1 MNPPRS
7 APRRRASDSLSLPK
21 AATGI
26 AGLDA
31 VTGGGLPR
39 GRPTLVCGAAGCGKT
54 LLAMEF
60 LVRGASEQGEPGVFM
75 AFEETPGELAQN
87 VRSLGFDVDR
97 LVAQKKILID
107 HVEID
112 RSEIEETGEYDL
124 EALFIRLGYAIDSIG
139 AKRVVLDT
147 LEVLFAS
154 LGNEAILR
162 AELRRLFRWLKDR
175 GVTAIVTAERGDKTL
190 TRHGLEEYVSDCVIL
205 LDHRV
210 TDQIATR
217 RLRIVKYRG
226 TSHGTNE
233 FPFLID
239 EDGIEVLPI
248 TGARLDHAAP
258 SERISTGVPGLD
270 EVLGG
275 RGVYRGA
282 TILVSGTAGT
292 GKSTLAAQI
301 AEASCR
307 RGERVLYF
315 AFEESPDQIT
325 RNMRSVGIDVASPLR
340 KGLLR
345 LQAARP
351 TLQGLEAHLTR
362 IYREVRGFQPRL
374 VVVDPITNLSRGG
387 TEAAAEAMLMRLIDF
402 LKSAQITTVMT
413 TLTSGGGP
421 REVSQA
427 GISSIV
433 DTWILLE
440 TVESGGERNRFLS
453 VLKSRGM
460 AHSNRVRAFELT
472 ENGIRL
478 GDAADGKRQVRKR
491 PANAPRSAAESG
503 GRRPRNRERARK

>member
-1 MNPPRS
+1 
-7 APRRRASDSLSLPK
+7 
-21 AATGI
+21 
-26 AGLDA
+26 
-31 VTGGGLPR
+31 
-39 GRPTLVCGAAGCGKT
+39 
-54 LLAMEF
+54 MEF

-75 AFEETPGELAQN
+75 AFEETAAELAQN

-107 HVEID
+107 HVEVD

-258 SERISTGVPGLD
+258 SERVSTGVPALD

-275 RGVYRGA
+275 QGIYRGA
-282 TILVSGTAGT
+282 TVLVSGTAGS
-292 GKSTLAAQI
+292 GKSSIAAQI

-325 RNMRSVGIDVASPLR
+325 RNMRSIGIDLASPVR

-351 TLQGLEAHLTR
+351 TLHGLEAHLTR

-387 TEAAAEAMLMRLIDF
+387 TEASAEAMLMRLIDF
-402 LKSAQITTVMT
+402 LKSGEITTVMT

-421 REVSQA
+421 REATEVGVS
-427 GISSIV
+427 SLV
-433 DTWILLE
+433 DTWILVQNLE
-440 TVESGGERNRFLS
+440 SDGERNRFLY

-460 AHSNRVRAFELT
+460 SHSNRVRSFELT
-472 ENGIRL
+472 EDGIRL
-478 GDAADGKRQVRKR
+478 GDTAGEKPQLRKN
-491 PANAPRSAAESG
+491 PAPAPRSAAGSADSG
-503 GRRPRNRERARK
+503 GRRPRIRRRAGK